1 MKTMKWLIGYIKPY
15 LGRLIFAL
23 CLTMINTVLS
33 NVRPYLSGQII
44 DRVFYGGKENQLTVL
59 VALMLAAIV
68 LKDVFRIIDHYILE
82 GTSQKIVYNMRVN
95 LYKALQKMDFGFF
108 DRNRTGDIMN
118 RMSGDIDSVR
128 HFAAWV
134 VNGIV
139 ENVALF
145 ISALVILGF
154 INLKLTL
161 CLVAVTPVIAFF
173 ALSMGRK
180 VGPAFK
186 NARQKLS
193 ALNTAVQENISGN
206 RLIKAFARED
216 FEIEKFDKANLE
228 YKQANLESNK
238 VWQNHIPYLDTLANS
253 LNVIVLAVGGY
264 MVIKGEMSPGEF
276 VTFNSM
282 SWALNTPMRNV
293 GWLINDTQN
302 AVASAEKIMEF
313 SVEEPVIKTENGA
326 VQKEHIDGMVQFKN
340 VSFAY
345 GEEQVLKNISFTAV
359 PGQTIA
365 IIGETG
371 SGKSTLTN
379 LICRFYDATEGTVL
393 VDGIDVRNHNLRRL
407 RGSISV
413 AMQDVFLFSD
423 TIEGN
428 IAYGVP
434 EAPMEDIVRAAK
446 EAFAD
451 DFIRKMPQGY
461 DTVIGERGVGLS
473 GGQKQRIALARAI
486 LKEPSILILDDTTS
500 SVDLETE
507 HCIQQTLKKI
517 SQRCTT
523 FIIAHRISA
532 VKDADMILVME
543 NGEIIE
549 RGTHS
554 ELLKLNR
561 RYKSVYDT
569 QYGSFNADKGGEN
582 NGEK

>member
-1 MKTMKWLIGYIKPY
+1 MKTIKWLIGYIKPY

-145 ISALVILGF
+145 VSALVILGF

-264 MVIKGEMSPGEF
+264 MVIKGQMSPGEF

-313 SVEEPVIKTENGA
+313 SVEEPIIKTENGA
-326 VQKEHIDGMVQFKN
+326 VQKEHVDGMVQFKN

-359 PGQTIA
+359 PGQTVA

-371 SGKSTLTN
+371 SGKSTLIN

-517 SQRCTT
+517 SQKCTT

>member
-1 MKTMKWLIGYIKPY
+1 M
-15 LGRLIFAL
+15 
-23 CLTMINTVLS
+23 
-33 NVRPYLSGQII
+33 
-44 DRVFYGGKENQLTVL
+44 
-59 VALMLAAIV
+59 
-68 LKDVFRIIDHYILE
+68 
-82 GTSQKIVYNMRVN
+82 
-95 LYKALQKMDFGFF
+95 
-108 DRNRTGDIMN
+108 
-118 RMSGDIDSVR
+118 
-128 HFAAWV
+128 
-134 VNGIV
+134 
-139 ENVALF
+139 
-145 ISALVILGF
+145 
-154 INLKLTL
+154 
-161 CLVAVTPVIAFF
+161 
-173 ALSMGRK
+173 
-180 VGPAFK
+180 
-186 NARQKLS
+186 
-193 ALNTAVQENISGN
+193 
-206 RLIKAFARED
+206 
-216 FEIEKFDKANLE
+216 
-228 YKQANLESNK
+228 
-238 VWQNHIPYLDTLANS
+238 
-253 LNVIVLAVGGY
+253 
-264 MVIKGEMSPGEF
+264 
-276 VTFNSM
+276 
-282 SWALNTPMRNV
+282 
-293 GWLINDTQN
+293 
-302 AVASAEKIMEF
+302 
-313 SVEEPVIKTENGA
+313 
-326 VQKEHIDGMVQFKN
+326 
-340 VSFAY
+340 
-345 GEEQVLKNISFTAV
+345 
-359 PGQTIA
+359 
-365 IIGETG
+365 
-371 SGKSTLTN
+371 
-379 LICRFYDATEGTVL
+379 L

-517 SQRCTT
+517 SQKCTT
-523 FIIAHRISA
+523 FIIAHRIST